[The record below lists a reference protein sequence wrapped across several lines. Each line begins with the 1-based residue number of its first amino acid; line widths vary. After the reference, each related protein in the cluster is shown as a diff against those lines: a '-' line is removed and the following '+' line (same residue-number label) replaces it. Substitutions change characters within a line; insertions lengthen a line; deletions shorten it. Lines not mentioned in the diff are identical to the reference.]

1 MTPHD
6 EGSLV
11 DIHSHLV
18 PGVDDGARSVEA
30 VVQSVD
36 RMVRAGIRRIVT
48 TPHLQGSLTLDEERL
63 GARLGDVGEAFER
76 ARTALAVH
84 VPYVEFLCGQEVLVD
99 VPEIDFS
106 DARVRLAGTSFVL
119 VEWPRLQIPPG
130 TPRVLERIRQ
140 AGYRP
145 IVAHPERY
153 AGMQRQ
159 LGLAGQWRAMGAYLQ
174 VNYGSLVGR
183 YGAEAQAVAFRL
195 LREGWVDYLAS
206 DFHGH
211 PTLKIYRKEAW
222 AALEERDAGPV
233 ADVLCRAN
241 PARMIDDLEPVPV
254 APVAIDVNFFARLRG
269 LLRRVHA

>member
-1 MTPHD
+1 MTAYD
-6 EGSLV
+6 EAALV
-11 DIHSHLV
+11 DIHNHLV

-36 RMVRAGIRRIVT
+36 RMVRAGIQRIVT
-48 TPHLQGSLTLDEERL
+48 TPHLQGSLTLDDERL
-63 GARLGDVGEAFER
+63 AARLSEVGEAFER
-76 ARTALAVH
+76 ARTALASQY
-84 VPYVEFLCGQEVLVD
+84 PYVEFLCGQEVLMD

-159 LGLAGQWRAMGAYLQ
+159 IGLAGQWRGAGAYLQ

-183 YGAEAQAVAFRL
+183 YGSEAQTVAFRL

-211 PTLKIYRKEAW
+211 PTLKIYRQEAW
-222 AALEERDAGPV
+222 TAFEERHAGPV

-241 PARMIDDLEPVPV
+241 PARVIADLEPVPV
-254 APVAIDVNFFARLRG
+254 PPVETEINFFARLRG
-269 LLRRVHA
+269 LLRRVNA

>member
-1 MTPHD
+1 MTPYD
-6 EGSLV
+6 EAALV
-11 DIHSHLV
+11 DIHNHLV

-36 RMVRAGIRRIVT
+36 RMVRAGIQRIVT
-48 TPHLQGSLTLDEERL
+48 TPHLQGSLTLDDERL
-63 GARLGDVGEAFER
+63 GARLSEVGEAFER
-76 ARTALAVH
+76 ARTALASH
-84 VPYVEFLCGQEVLVD
+84 YPYVEFLCGQEVLMD

-119 VEWPRLQIPPG
+119 VEWPRLQVPPS

-159 LGLAGQWRAMGAYLQ
+159 IGLAGQWRGAGAYLQ
-174 VNYGSLVGR
+174 VNYGSLAGR
-183 YGAEAQAVAFRL
+183 YGSEAQAVAFRL

-222 AALEERDAGPV
+222 TVFEERHAGPI

-241 PARMIDDLEPVPV
+241 PARMIADLEPVPV
-254 APVAIDVNFFARLRG
+254 PPVETDINFLARLRG
-269 LLRRVHA
+269 LLRRVNA